1 MSSITKLEEMF
12 NLTSNN
18 FHWKNDLI
26 VIAGPTA
33 VGKSNI
39 ALQLAKK
46 INGVILN
53 ADSVQVYKDLE
64 ILSARPNL
72 KIMKLIPHYLYGF
85 VDSSINFSVADWLSK
100 LKQKLIDIKKN
111 KQIPILVGGS
121 GLYLNAAINGL
132 APIPVISQNIK
143 DRSLLILNEIGIDK
157 FRDLIYEIDPIFSN
171 KINDKHRLLR
181 AHSVFLQTNKN
192 LTFWHSQKREGMVS
206 NTISSFLI
214 SVNRELLYKNC
225 DARFNQMLVNGGLAE
240 VEEIRNKNINR
251 SLPIMKSLGVKWLL
265 SYLDGQLNY
274 EDAVR
279 LSMRDTRNYA
289 KRQLTWFKHNYIPKK
304 IINL

>member
-206 NTISSFLI
+206 NTISSFLM
-214 SVNRELLYKNC
+214 SVNRDLLYKNC
-225 DARFNQMLVNGGLAE
+225 DSRFNQMLVNGGLAE

-279 LSMRDTRNYA
+279 FSMRDTRNYA

>member
-1 MSSITKLEEMF
+1 
-12 NLTSNN
+12 
-18 FHWKNDLI
+18 
-26 VIAGPTA
+26 
-33 VGKSNI
+33 
-39 ALQLAKK
+39 
-46 INGVILN
+46 
-53 ADSVQVYKDLE
+53 
-64 ILSARPNL
+64 
-72 KIMKLIPHYLYGF
+72 
-85 VDSSINFSVADWLSK
+85 LSK

-206 NTISSFLI
+206 NTISSFLM
-214 SVNRELLYKNC
+214 SVNRDLLYKNC

-279 LSMRDTRNYA
+279 FSMRDTRNYA
-289 KRQLTWFKHNYIPKK
+289 KRQLTWFRHNYIPKK

>member
-121 GLYLNAAINGL
+121 GLYLNAAINGFP
-132 APIPVISQNIK
+132 ASRPPVPCVK
-143 DRSLLILNEIGIDK
+143 RGGG
-157 FRDLIYEIDPIFSN
+157 
-171 KINDKHRLLR
+171 
-181 AHSVFLQTNKN
+181 ASVCARGHPLQ
-192 LTFWHSQKREGMVS
+192 
-206 NTISSFLI
+206 
-214 SVNRELLYKNC
+214 
-225 DARFNQMLVNGGLAE
+225 
-240 VEEIRNKNINR
+240 
-251 SLPIMKSLGVKWLL
+251 
-265 SYLDGQLNY
+265 
-274 EDAVR
+274 
-279 LSMRDTRNYA
+279 
-289 KRQLTWFKHNYIPKK
+289 
-304 IINL
+304 

>member
-143 DRSLLILNEIGIDK
+143 DRSC
-157 FRDLIYEIDPIFSN
+157 
-171 KINDKHRLLR
+171 
-181 AHSVFLQTNKN
+181 
-192 LTFWHSQKREGMVS
+192 
-206 NTISSFLI
+206 
-214 SVNRELLYKNC
+214 LLYT
-225 DARFNQMLVNGGLAE
+225 
-240 VEEIRNKNINR
+240 
-251 SLPIMKSLGVKWLL
+251 SPSP
-265 SYLDGQLNY
+265 
-274 EDAVR
+274 
-279 LSMRDTRNYA
+279 RD
-289 KRQLTWFKHNYIPKK
+289 
-304 IINL
+304 